1 MLLFCMG
8 EIILSLGI
16 NLFIATSIAGCKYF
30 ETAKA
35 VISFVLI
42 LIVSVLCV
50 AFIAFLTLYL
60 PNLLVR

>member
-1 MLLFCMG
+1 MKLENRNG
-8 EIILSLGI
+8 VLG
-16 NLFIATSIAGCKYF
+16 L